1 MRIIA
6 GHWRSRRLLRPD
18 ASTTR
23 PMPDRVREAIFDILG
38 SHYETPGLLPS
49 LAVADVF
56 AGSGSMGLEA
66 LSRGARLCCFVER
79 NKKVVAVLRKNLD
92 SLDAGSEAVIHG
104 GDAWRAS
111 LALPDGGSYD
121 LVFLDPPY
129 SDSEDSSDNGRVRRW
144 LRRVARETQRRPLV
158 VLHHFSSAP
167 YGECPEDGWSILD
180 HRSYG
185 TNSVTMFTDDA
196 Y

>member
-1 MRIIA
+1 
-6 GHWRSRRLLRPD
+6 
-18 ASTTR
+18 
-23 PMPDRVREAIFDILG
+23 MPDRVREAVFDILG
-38 SHYETPGLLPS
+38 SHYETPGSLPS

-79 NKKVVAVLRKNLD
+79 NKKVLAVLRKNLD
-92 SLDAGSEAVIHG
+92 SLRAGPEAVVHG
-104 GDAWRAS
+104 SDGWRAPME
-111 LALPDGGSYD
+111 LPDGQPYD

-129 SDSEDSSDNGRVRRW
+129 AESEDSSESGHVRRW
-144 LRRVARETQRRPLV
+144 LRRAARETQRRPLV
-158 VLHHFSSAP
+158 VLHHFAKVP
-167 YGECPEDGWSILD
+167 YEQCPEEGWSILD

-196 Y
+196 Q